1 MRKGENKIGRIIT
14 KVEKQSNNFDMAI
27 FDGFDEGSDTSV
39 ICIID
44 EIRTKCTDY
53 ALQTIAKGCKIK

>member
-14 KVEKQSNNFDMAI
+14 KVEKQSDNFDMAV

-44 EIRTKCTDY
+44 EIRTNCGDY
-53 ALQTIAKGCKIK
+53 ALQTMAKGCKIK